1 MIFNIV
7 LILINIIIFSVMYI
21 VLVRRIDRHT
31 DTERI
36 SESIIK
42 DLDQVLAEINQATN
56 RNIMLIEDKL
66 TELNTTVETAEA
78 RIKLLKKNE
87 MPRPVEIEI
96 KDEPKKT
103 ELTYS
108 TINKITNYSGIV
120 STVKS
125 QVKSEEGNDSK
136 KKIIELYKSGLDSG
150 LIAASL
156 GVNRGEV
163 ELIISLY
170 KQSNYI
176 QD

>member
-7 LILINIIIFSVMYI
+7 IILINIIIFSVMYI
-21 VLVRRIDRHT
+21 ILIRRIDRRT
-31 DTERI
+31 DPESI
-36 SESIIK
+36 SESIIR
-42 DLDQVLAEINQATN
+42 DLDLVLAEINQATD

-66 TELNTTVETAEA
+66 KELNSTVEKAEA

-87 MPRPVEIEI
+87 MPKTEVRVE
-96 KDEPKKT
+96 EPKKD

-125 QVKSEEGNDSK
+125 QVKTEDGVDSK
-136 KKIIELYKSGLDSG
+136 KRIIELYKSGLDSG

-170 KQSNYI
+170 RQSNNI